1 MWIDEDDIDLDY
13 LAIQP
18 TAPDED
24 VTVLWVDTSGQDE
37 ILEGPQGPT
46 GPTGPI
52 GATGPAGQS
61 FVPGPTGPQGVPGAT
76 NEVDFILGAHL
87 ENISRAHLGTNCAIN
102 IRPDFGSNPAA
113 ILISP
118 KALTIN
124 SISMFCFNGSG
135 FLDLPDATY
144 ARYLLYTINL
154 QTGSMALVARTNNDT
169 SLMTETGAW
178 YTRSFSIFGGY
189 PSSYTLVPGQAYA
202 VVFSTDTS
210 ATTLLIAGMDL
221 GKPAFANTIGLGVPG
236 NTIAGTISRGDS
248 LTAPTLLS
256 TYANLVPWVRVF

>member
-1 MWIDEDDIDLDY
+1 MRVPVIF
-13 LAIQP
+13 
-18 TAPDED
+18 
-24 VTVLWVDTSGQDE
+24 DE
-37 ILEGPQGPT
+37 IF
-46 GPTGPI
+46 PI
-52 GATGPAGQS
+52 T
-61 FVPGPTGPQGVPGAT
+61 
-76 NEVDFILGAHL
+76 
-87 ENISRAHLGTNCAIN
+87 R
-102 IRPDFGSNPAA
+102 RPDFGSNPAA

-154 QTGSMALVARTNNDT
+154 QTGSMALVARTNSDT

-210 ATTLLIAGMDL
+210 ASTLLLAGMDL
-221 GKPAFANTIGLGVPG
+221 GKPQFANTIGLGVPG
-236 NTIAGTISRGDS
+236 NTISGTIPRGDS